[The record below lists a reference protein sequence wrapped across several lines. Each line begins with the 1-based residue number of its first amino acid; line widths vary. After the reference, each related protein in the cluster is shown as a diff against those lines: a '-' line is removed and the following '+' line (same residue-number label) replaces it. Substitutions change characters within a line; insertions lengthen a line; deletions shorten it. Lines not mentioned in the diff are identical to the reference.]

1 MLALSTGLVF
11 VIQALA
17 LLALKVISIP
27 VHCLGL
33 CLHHP
38 ILHLI
43 RVPSL
48 IYLFHLLSLNQVNY
62 ARNRQADLAPRLF
75 IALIQLVHSASVASL
90 DLC

>member
-1 MLALSTGLVF
+1 VLALSTGLVF

-48 IYLFHLLSLNQVNY
+48 IYVFHLLSLNQVNY
-62 ARNRQADLAPRLF
+62 ARNRLADLAPR
-75 IALIQLVHSASVASL
+75 
-90 DLC
+90 